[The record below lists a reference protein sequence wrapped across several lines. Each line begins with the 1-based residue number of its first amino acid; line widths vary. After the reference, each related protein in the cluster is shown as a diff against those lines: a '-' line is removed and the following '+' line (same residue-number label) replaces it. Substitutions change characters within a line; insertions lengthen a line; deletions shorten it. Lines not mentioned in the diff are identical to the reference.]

1 MNEIYQ
7 IYDKAFKR
15 ILTLSEKTVIN
26 LINGLFDTD
35 YPTDS
40 KITYNWTEHEDKD
53 LKRTLADSILTI
65 NGRDSYHIEAQ
76 MTEDEEIVFRFIEY
90 GFGHAYKNRTFVS
103 GGERMVFP
111 RPCILYLD
119 EGKKDKVPDEYTLI
133 MEFENQ
139 GEFEYKVPVV
149 KLQNMSAEELNNK
162 KLIALLPFKLLKL
175 RKKIEKLRT
184 KENLEEL
191 QKLVAD
197 DIIMAIERNAEVGNI
212 SHTDAL
218 DLIEITTKLYMKIYS
233 KYKELEDFTMR
244 MCDQSMELI
253 SDKYEKTV
261 EDLQDEITLTHDKY
275 KQKIEGMQDEIAN
288 TRSKYEQKI
297 ASMQDEI
304 ANTHSK
310 YEQKIEGMQ
319 DEIDTTRR
327 NYEQTVN
334 ENKELKDEVV
344 KMKGAMNNKESVIN
358 ELRTTISR
366 LEKQLQV
373 QQEN

>member
-1 MNEIYQ
+1 MKEIFQ

-90 GFGHAYKNRTFVS
+90 GFGHAFKNRTFID
-103 GGERMVFP
+103 GGERMIFP

-119 EGKKDKVPDEYTLI
+119 EGKKDKVPDEYILI

-139 GEFEYKVPVV
+139 GEFEYKVPLV
-149 KLQNMSAEELNNK
+149 KLQNMTVAELNEK

-175 RKKIEKLRT
+175 RKKIENLRT
-184 KENLEEL
+184 EENMKEL
-191 QKLVAD
+191 QALVID
-197 DIIMAIERNAEVGNI
+197 DIINSIDTNVEAGNI
-212 SHTDAL
+212 SSTEAFDLKAL
-218 DLIEITTKLYMKIYS
+218 TTLLYMKIYS

-244 MCDQSMELI
+244 LYDQSLELP

-261 EDLQDEITLTHDKY
+261 EELEEENNQLKADILALKNELNSTKDIINNLQAQL
-275 KQKIEGMQDEIAN
+275 
-288 TRSKYEQKI
+288 S
-297 ASMQDEI
+297 SMQ
-304 ANTHSK
+304 K
-310 YEQKIEGMQ
+310 
-319 DEIDTTRR
+319 
-327 NYEQTVN
+327 
-334 ENKELKDEVV
+334 
-344 KMKGAMNNKESVIN
+344 
-358 ELRTTISR
+358 
-366 LEKQLQV
+366 
-373 QQEN
+373 

>member
-26 LINGLFDTD
+26 LINGLFDTN

-40 KITYNWTEHEDKD
+40 KITYNWTEHEDKN

-90 GFGHAYKNRTFVS
+90 GFGHAFKNRRYID

-119 EGKKDKVPDEYTLI
+119 EGKKDTIPDEYTLI

-139 GEFEYKVPVV
+139 GEFEYKVPLV
-149 KLQNMSAEELNNK
+149 KLQYMTVAELNEK

-175 RKKIEKLRT
+175 RKKIENLRT
-184 KENLEEL
+184 EENLKEL
-191 QKLVAD
+191 QALVID
-197 DIIMAIERNAEVGNI
+197 DIMNAIDTNVEAGNI
-212 SHTDAL
+212 SSTEAFDLKAL
-218 DLIEITTKLYMKIYS
+218 TTLLYMKIYS

-244 MCDQSMELI
+244 LYDQSLELP

-261 EDLQDEITLTHDKY
+261 EELE
-275 KQKIEGMQDEIAN
+275 E
-288 TRSKYEQKI
+288 
-297 ASMQDEI
+297 
-304 ANTHSK
+304 
-310 YEQKIEGMQ
+310 
-319 DEIDTTRR
+319 
-327 NYEQTVN
+327 
-334 ENKELKDEVV
+334 ENNQLKADILAL
-344 KMKGAMNNKESVIN
+344 KN
-358 ELRTTISR
+358 ELNSTKDIINN
-366 LEKQLQV
+366 LKEQLSSLQK
-373 QQEN
+373 

>member
-7 IYDKAFKR
+7 IYDKAR

-65 NGRDSYHIEAQ
+65 NGRNSYHIEAQ

-90 GFGHAYKNRTFVS
+90 GFGHAYKNRTFVN

-119 EGKKDKVPDEYTLI
+119 EGKKDKVPDEYTLTLL
-133 MEFENQ
+133 FENQ
-139 GEFEYKVPVV
+139 GEFSYRVPLV
-149 KLQNMSAEELNNK
+149 KLQNMSVEELNDK
-162 KLIALLPFKLLKL
+162 KLIALLPFQLLKL
-175 RKKIEKLRT
+175 RKKIENLRT
-184 KENLEEL
+184 EENLEEL
-191 QKLVAD
+191 QNFVVD
-197 DIIMAIERNAEVGNI
+197 DIIAVIDKNVEMGNL
-212 SHTDAL
+212 SSTEAFDLKAL
-218 DLIEITTKLYMKIYS
+218 TTLLYMKIYS

-244 MCDQSMELI
+244 LCDQSLELP

-261 EDLQDEITLTHDKY
+261 EELE
-275 KQKIEGMQDEIAN
+275 E
-288 TRSKYEQKI
+288 
-297 ASMQDEI
+297 
-304 ANTHSK
+304 
-310 YEQKIEGMQ
+310 
-319 DEIDTTRR
+319 
-327 NYEQTVN
+327 
-334 ENKELKDEVV
+334 ENKELKDEVAG
-344 KMKGAMNNKESVIN
+344 MKGAMNNMESVIN
-358 ELRTTISR
+358 ELRATISR

-373 QQEN
+373 QQEK